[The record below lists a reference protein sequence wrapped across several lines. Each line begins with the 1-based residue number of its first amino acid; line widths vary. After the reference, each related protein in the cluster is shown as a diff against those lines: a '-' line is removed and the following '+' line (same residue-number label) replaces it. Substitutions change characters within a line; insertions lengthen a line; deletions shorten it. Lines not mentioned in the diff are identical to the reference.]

1 MKKKR
6 IDENHF
12 KQYVNLSGFLR
23 HGSAILFTETRV
35 QDDSYTSDLC
45 LLDAETAERK
55 TLLKDADIGCCHWD
69 ADGSVIFTAALEEAD
84 RELQRRQIPLTVFYK
99 LDPETRKT
107 ELLFRV
113 HKDVADFHKA
123 GEDQYFLLCSDL
135 LRDDVYLARANGDW
149 EAFSRIKA
157 EESDYFI
164 AEEVPFWTNES
175 GFCDGTRGRI
185 FLYEDGTLTQLSPD
199 DLHVTAMSGFGS
211 QYLAYTGM
219 RSGGVQNT
227 TGRLY
232 RFDLQTKETVAMDAS
247 DTYVYTYVQAVSED
261 EILVCRNDRRL
272 HGEYQDEY
280 IDLIRIADG
289 SFSRQNAET
298 DYHIYDTVTCDITY
312 LSSGLNK
319 PVRLDGGTYFL
330 ATERES
336 SNLFFWADGQALP
349 EAVTRETGK
358 VIDYEVTGDKVYIIA
373 MRGLG
378 GTELYVC
385 DRKTGEEQRISD
397 YNTALESVYEY
408 APVQRLPYVNSA
420 GTELQGWYLKP
431 LDYTE
436 GKTYPA
442 VLFIHGGP
450 QSAYGEIFQH
460 DMQLM
465 AARGCGV
472 LFCNPTGSEGRGGDF
487 ADIRKQYGTIDMEDL
502 VGFTR
507 YAADALPWIDRGRLG
522 ITGGSYGGIMT
533 NWIIGHTDLFKA
545 AVSDRGSCNNLSDFG
560 LSDIG
565 VSFCLDTYGT
575 TPWEDPGSL
584 WDASPLKYAPNIKT
598 PTLFI
603 HGAADYRCTC
613 DSALQMHAA
622 LTYFGTPSKVVAF
635 KGEKHGLCR
644 TGKPAHRARR
654 LQEIVQWFDRYLK

>member
-12 KQYVNLSGFLR
+12 KHYVNINGFCR
-23 HGSAILFTETRV
+23 RGTEILFTETRV
-35 QDDSYTSDLC
+35 KDDAYTTDLC
-45 LLDAETAERK
+45 LLNTETSDRR
-55 TLLKDADIGCCHWD
+55 TLLKDTDIGCYHWD
-69 ADGSVIFTAALEEAD
+69 ADGTVIFTAVLEDSD
-84 RELQRRQIPLTVFYK
+84 RELQRRQIPLTAFYR
-99 LDPETRKT
+99 LDPAAGKT
-107 ELLFRV
+107 DLLFRV
-113 HKDVADFHKA
+113 HKNVTDFHKA
-123 GEDQYFLLCSDL
+123 GEDQYFFLCSDA
-135 LRDDVYLARANGDW
+135 LRDDAYLEQAQGDW
-149 EAFSRIKA
+149 DVFSQIKK
-157 EESDYFI
+157 EESDYLV

-175 GFCDGTRGRI
+175 GFCDGARGRI
-185 FLYEDGTLTQLSPD
+185 FQYQGGTLTKLSPD

-211 QYLAYTGM
+211 RYLAYAGM

-232 RFDLQTKETVAMDAS
+232 RFDLQTKETVAMDVS
-247 DTYVYTYVQAVSED
+247 DTYVYTYVQAVSE
-261 EILVCRNDRRL
+261 EAVLVCRNDRRL

-280 IDLIRIADG
+280 MDLIQIADG
-289 SFSRQNAET
+289 SWKRQNPKG

-358 VIDYEVTGDKVYIIA
+358 VIDYEIIGGRVYMIA

-385 DRKTGEEQRISD
+385 DRNTGEEERLSD
-397 YNTALESVYEY
+397 YNTELEAVYEY
-408 APVQRLPYVNSA
+408 APVQRLPYVNSV

-431 LDYTE
+431 AGYTE
-436 GKTYPA
+436 GETYPA

-465 AARGCGV
+465 AARGYGV

-507 YAADALPWIDRGRLG
+507 YAADVLPWINRERLG

-565 VSFCLDTYGT
+565 VSFCLDTYET
-575 TPWEDPGSL
+575 TPWEDPAYL
-584 WDASPLKYAPNIKT
+584 WDNSPLKYAPNIKT

-603 HGAADYRCTC
+603 HGVEDYRCPY
-613 DSALQMHAA
+613 DSALQMHTA

-644 TGKPAHRARR
+644 AGKPSHRVRR
-654 LQEIVQWFDRYLK
+654 LQEIVRWFDKYLK